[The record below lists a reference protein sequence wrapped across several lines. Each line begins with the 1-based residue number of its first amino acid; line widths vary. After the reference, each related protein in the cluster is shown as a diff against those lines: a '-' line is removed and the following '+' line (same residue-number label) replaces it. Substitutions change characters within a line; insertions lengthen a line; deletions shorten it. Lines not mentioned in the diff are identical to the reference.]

1 VFMKKT
7 ILFVLLAGASLL
19 AGCTTEQANNWA
31 ALAAVSAKAG
41 WDAGTEVAE
50 ARQEQYALETARIQ
64 ALQQQFQPNSAVIIP
79 PIDRTVP
86 YASQNLA
93 PSYIYFH

>member
-1 VFMKKT
+1 MKKT
-7 ILFVLLAGASLL
+7 ILFVLFSGTSLL
-19 AGCTTEQANNWA
+19 AGCTTDQANKWA
-31 ALAAVSAKAG
+31 AAAAVSAKAG

-64 ALQQQFQPNSAVIIP
+64 ALGQQFQPSSAVIIP